1 MSNAQNYPVPD
12 LWYPH
17 LESTLEKVL
26 RTQVQLNPQFTQ
38 PRWRPALRVLSK
50 GYAAIIHESAPT
62 YTVRA
67 ALWLPGDPL
76 SDILLTLTGE
86 KGGAAE
92 HQSAVCEFLNMI
104 YGGAKTALT
113 NQGFQVPLAIP
124 KMADTELFNSFS
136 GEELQMSWPPR
147 GSIRMRLSIE
157 PK

>member
-1 MSNAQNYPVPD
+1 MSTQQHYPVPD
-12 LWYPH
+12 LWHPH

-26 RTQVQLNPQFTQ
+26 RTQVQLKPQFTQ
-38 PRWRPALRVLSK
+38 PKWRPALRVLSK
-50 GYAAIIHESAPT
+50 GFAAVIHEQSPK
-62 YTVRA
+62 YVVKV

-86 KGGAAE
+86 KGGPAE

-113 NQGFQVPLAIP
+113 DQGFEVPLAIP
-124 KMADTELFNSFS
+124 KAADTDAFNSFG

-147 GSIRMRLSIE
+147 GSIRMRLSVE